1 MSSVRLSSSSA
12 DDDIGDITSI
22 RYSRD
27 EEYNI
32 AQDTEFLVVKQG
44 DSRVVTNVVQ
54 VSDFFIV
61 KTGETR
67 TVFSAEGE
75 EVANL
80 RDIRDINSTAIAAG
94 IGTNFIL
101 TYDATEDNF
110 KFISPDALVDSAV
123 GDVSG
128 PAGFSTTVI
137 NNLVDT
143 LDVELDDKIDLDAG
157 TWS

>member
-1 MSSVRLSSSSA
+1 MSGLINQSSSHA
-12 DDDIGDITSI
+12 DDDIGAQPSVRFSRTKEEFDIQ
-22 RYSRD
+22 
-27 EEYNI
+27 
-32 AQDTEFLVVKQG
+32 QDTEFFVVKQVE
-44 DSRVVTNVVQ
+44 SRN
-54 VSDFFIV
+54 
-61 KTGETR
+61 
-67 TVFSAEGE
+67 VFSAEGE

-80 RDIRDINSTAIAAG
+80 RDINDINSTAISAG

-123 GDVSG
+123 GPISG
-128 PAGFSTTVI
+128 PIGFSSTVI

-143 LDVELDDKIDLDAG
+143 LDVQLDDKIDLDAG

>member
-1 MSSVRLSSSSA
+1 MAKISLSSSYA
-12 DDDIGDITSI
+12 DDDIGAQPSI
-22 RYSRD
+22 KTTRSID
-27 EEYNI
+27 ELNI
-32 AQDTEFLVVKQG
+32 STDDEFFVVKFGEQ
-44 DSRVVTNVVQ
+44 
-54 VSDFFIV
+54 
-61 KTGETR
+61 KTL
-67 TVFSAEGE
+67 FSAEGE

-80 RDIRDINSTAIAAG
+80 RDISDVNSTAISLG

-123 GDVSG
+123 GPISG
-128 PAGFSTTVI
+128 PIGFSTTVI

-157 TWS
+157 TW

>member
-1 MSSVRLSSSSA
+1 MSGLINQSSSHA
-12 DDDIGDITSI
+12 DDDIGAQPSVRFSRTKEEFDIQ
-22 RYSRD
+22 
-27 EEYNI
+27 
-32 AQDTEFLVVKQG
+32 QDTEFFVVKQVE
-44 DSRVVTNVVQ
+44 S
-54 VSDFFIV
+54 
-61 KTGETR
+61 R

-80 RDIRDINSTAIAAG
+80 RDISDINSNAISAG

-123 GDVSG
+123 GPISG
-128 PAGFSTTVI
+128 PIGFSTTVI

-143 LDVELDDKIDLDAG
+143 LDVQLDDKIDLDAG

>member
-1 MSSVRLSSSSA
+1 MAKVTLSSSYA
-12 DDDIGDITSI
+12 DDDIGAQPSI
-22 RYSRD
+22 KTTRSID
-27 EEYNI
+27 ELNI
-32 AQDTEFLVVKQG
+32 STDDEFFVVKFGEQ
-44 DSRVVTNVVQ
+44 
-54 VSDFFIV
+54 
-61 KTGETR
+61 KTL
-67 TVFSAEGE
+67 FSAEGE

-80 RDIRDINSTAIAAG
+80 RDISDVNSTAISLG

-123 GDVSG
+123 GPISG
-128 PAGFSTTVI
+128 PIGFSTTVI

-157 TWS
+157 TW

>member
-1 MSSVRLSSSSA
+1 MSGLINQSSSHA
-12 DDDIGDITSI
+12 DDDIGEQPSVRFSRTKEEFDIQ
-22 RYSRD
+22 
-27 EEYNI
+27 
-32 AQDTEFLVVKQG
+32 QDTEFFVVKQVE
-44 DSRVVTNVVQ
+44 S
-54 VSDFFIV
+54 
-61 KTGETR
+61 R
-67 TVFSAEGE
+67 TVFSAEVE

-80 RDIRDINSTAIAAG
+80 REISDINSTAISAG

-123 GDVSG
+123 GPISG
-128 PAGFSTTVI
+128 PIGFSTTVI

-143 LDVELDDKIDLDAG
+143 LDVQLDDKIDLDAG

>member
-1 MSSVRLSSSSA
+1 MSKITLSSSYA
-12 DDDIGDITSI
+12 DDDIGAQPSI
-22 RYSRD
+22 KTTRSID
-27 EEYNI
+27 ELNI
-32 AQDTEFLVVKQG
+32 STDDEFFVVKFGEQ
-44 DSRVVTNVVQ
+44 
-54 VSDFFIV
+54 
-61 KTGETR
+61 KTL
-67 TVFSAEGE
+67 FSAEGE

-80 RDIRDINSTAIAAG
+80 RDISDVNSTAISLG

-123 GDVSG
+123 GPISG
-128 PAGFSTTVI
+128 PIGFSTTVI

-157 TWS
+157 TW

>member
-1 MSSVRLSSSSA
+1 MSGLINQSSSHADEDIGAQPSVRFSRTKEEF
-12 DDDIGDITSI
+12 DIQ
-22 RYSRD
+22 
-27 EEYNI
+27 
-32 AQDTEFLVVKQG
+32 QDTEFFVVKQVE
-44 DSRVVTNVVQ
+44 SRN
-54 VSDFFIV
+54 
-61 KTGETR
+61 
-67 TVFSAEGE
+67 VFSAEGE

-80 RDIRDINSTAIAAG
+80 RDINDINSTAISAG

-123 GDVSG
+123 GSVSG
-128 PAGFSTTVI
+128 PVGFSSTVI

-143 LDVELDDKIDLDAG
+143 LDVQLDDKIDLDAG